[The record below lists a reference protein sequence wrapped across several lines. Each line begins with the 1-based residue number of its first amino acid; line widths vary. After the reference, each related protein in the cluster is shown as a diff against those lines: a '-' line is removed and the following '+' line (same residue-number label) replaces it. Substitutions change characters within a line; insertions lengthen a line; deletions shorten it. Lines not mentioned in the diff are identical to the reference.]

1 MNQCYGIIPLQQTKE
16 GLEVLLVKHAK
27 GDYWGFPKGHKE
39 EERDAN
45 VLDAAKREL
54 LEETNLSVDTFL
66 SLSPIVE
73 NYSFIDPKKGKVDKQ
88 VDYYLA
94 LVKGAL
100 KVDEKEIIEARFIP
114 IQEAMDL
121 ITYPASKGV
130 CHKAIIYLL
139 KQSLNEK
146 GNI

>member
-1 MNQCYGIIPLQQTKE
+1 MRDQCYGIIPLQQTKE

-27 GDYWGFPKGHKE
+27 GHWDFPKGHE
-39 EERDAN
+39 EEGDAN
-45 VLDAAKREL
+45 VLATAKREL
-54 LEETNLSVDTFL
+54 LEETNLDIDTFL

-73 NYSFIDPKKGKVDKQ
+73 KYSFIDPKRGKVDKQ

-94 LVKGAL
+94 LVKGTL
-100 KVDEKEIIEARFIP
+100 QVDEEEIVEARFIP

-121 ITYPASKGV
+121 MTYPTGKEV
-130 CHKAIIYLL
+130 CQKAIIYLL

-146 GNI
+146 SNI